1 MKPVVQYAGS
11 VIVLAVGAAT
21 VLLVAS
27 REWQTIGPRAI
38 AVTGR
43 TLDSA
48 PTALAV
54 VALAGVVA
62 VIATKATIRQ
72 AVGVLVAVAGGVA
85 IWRSAAALPAVSA
98 SRAEEL
104 VRAKQRVNVIS
115 GAAPEVTTHAVWGV
129 LSVVG
134 AVLVVLAGV
143 FIAVRGGRWR
153 GMSGRYRAPG
163 TESKSPRPTAA
174 PSAPSDEPSDE
185 PSGEPSDEER
195 ARHDASLWGAL
206 ERGDDPTV

>member
-1 MKPVVQYAGS
+1 MKPVVQYAAS

-38 AVTGR
+38 GVTGR

-62 VIATKATIRQ
+62 VIATKGKIRQ
-72 AVGVLVAVAGGVA
+72 LVGVLVAVAGAVA

-98 SRAEEL
+98 SRAEEI
-104 VRAKQRVNVIS
+104 VRAKQRVNVIGGS
-115 GAAPEVTTHAVWGV
+115 APEVATHPVWGV
-129 LSVVG
+129 LSVIG

-143 FIAVRGGRWR
+143 FIAVRGARWQ

-163 TESKSPRPTAA
+163 TGAASPP
-174 PSAPSDEPSDE
+174 PSSAPTDED
-185 PSGEPSDEER
+185 R